1 MGFHKILPELLLLV
15 AENLSLEDLS
25 NFRLTCYWVWKVLTP
40 LFHKLC
46 LRVGG
51 KLTTLQW
58 AAAHGYAELIELALE
73 NGAQIHVPLM
83 IEFSSADLGG
93 SWDIYE
99 DDSRHP
105 CRVANRPRYPD
116 DANAK
121 KRTPLFLAACCGHA
135 KAIKVLLDHGA
146 SMQGPPGMMLPVHA
160 AASRGDVPCMQAFI
174 RPGFDI
180 NARGVEESTLLH
192 YAVNGGV
199 EMMRYILQLD
209 GGRNLINAR
218 TSEGFTPLHSLADIN
233 CTDQRLKMELLLQYG
248 ADIYMR
254 DNCGDTVAHR
264 FMLLRNRECL
274 QFLID
279 AGFHLHT
286 RGKSGS
292 TILHTA
298 ISRGKK
304 MVKYILEI
312 EGVEKILEMKDDY
325 QLTALD
331 YASRHGYLSKIK
343 SMLEYA
349 QAHGRTKKAKSKG
362 LGGKRTI
369 TQF

>member
-15 AENLSLEDLS
+15 AQYLKLEDLS
-25 NFRLTCYWVWKVLTP
+25 SFCLTCYWVRKVLTP

-46 LRVGG
+46 LRIGG

-58 AAAHGYAELIELALE
+58 AAVCGYTELIELVLF
-73 NGAQIHVPLM
+73 NGAKIHIPLM
-83 IEFSSADLGG
+83 IELSRADLGD
-93 SWDIYE
+93 SWELYAE
-99 DDSRHP
+99 DSRHP
-105 CRVANRPRYPD
+105 CRVANSLEYPD
-116 DANAK
+116 YANARR
-121 KRTPLFLAACCGHA
+121 RTPLFLAACCGHA

-146 SMQGPPGMMLPVHA
+146 SMQGPPGMMTPVHA
-160 AASRGDVPCMQAFI
+160 AASRGDIPCMQAFI

-180 NARGVEESTLLH
+180 NARGFEESTLLH
-192 YAVNGGV
+192 YAVTGGV

-209 GGRNLINAR
+209 GGRNLVNAQ
-218 TSEGFTPLHSLADIN
+218 TSEGFTPLHSLADTN

-248 ADIYMR
+248 ADIYIR
-254 DNCGDTVAHR
+254 DNHGDTVAHS
-264 FMLLRNRECL
+264 FVSLGNRKCL

-286 RGKSGS
+286 RGYAGC

-298 ISRGKK
+298 IYSGKK
-304 MVKYILEI
+304 IVKYILEI
-312 EGVEKILEMKDDY
+312 EGVEKLLEMKDDD

-331 YASRHGYLSKIK
+331 YASRDGDLSKIK

-349 QAHGRTKKAKSKG
+349 LAHGRTKKAKSKG
-362 LGGKRTI
+362 LGGKRT
-369 TQF
+369 TTKF